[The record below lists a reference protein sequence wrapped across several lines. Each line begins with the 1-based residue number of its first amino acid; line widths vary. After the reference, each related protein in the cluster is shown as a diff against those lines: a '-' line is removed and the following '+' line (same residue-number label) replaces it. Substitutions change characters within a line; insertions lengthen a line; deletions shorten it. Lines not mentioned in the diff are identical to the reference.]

1 MKITELKIE
10 NLVRYKDQVYSLT
23 EVYQQEN
30 AEYYVKI
37 KNTKESLSVSAK
49 LIKPLKINEFWLLK
63 FGFIKTFAS
72 NHIVRFERPK
82 ESLKFDIDH
91 DNLHSMSGLK
101 LYGNSVNCK
110 YVHQFQNL
118 FCFLFG
124 RDII

>member
-37 KNTKESLSVSAK
+37 KNRKEFLSVSAK
-49 LIKPLKINEFWLLK
+49 LIRPLKINEFWLLK